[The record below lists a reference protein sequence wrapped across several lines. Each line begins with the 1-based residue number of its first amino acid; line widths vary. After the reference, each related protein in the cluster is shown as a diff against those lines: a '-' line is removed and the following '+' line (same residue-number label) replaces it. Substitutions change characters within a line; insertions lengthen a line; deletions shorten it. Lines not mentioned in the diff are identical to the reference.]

1 MPETL
6 IIPCPV
12 DALVYRNRD
21 VLDGKLDEGGRRQR
35 AGGRRKEVRNFGQ
48 GKSVLQG

>member
-21 VLDGKLDEGGRRQR
+21 VLDANFKEAEGRRQ
-35 AGGRRKEVRNFGQ
+35 KERGE
-48 GKSVLQG
+48 KLWAR

>member
-12 DALVYRNRD
+12 DALVYRNRE
-21 VLDGKLDEGGRRQR
+21 VLDANFKE
-35 AGGRRKEVRNFGQ
+35 AGGRRKEMRNFGQ